1 MTVRADKEARARSD
15 NIKNITKETKQHI
28 DHIKKSGGYM
38 SSRVANDFKEIVLDD
53 SYKDIH
59 NKKWIY
65 TSPDAGKTIHRRP
78 IESYVDGSPD
88 YDDVSGVK
96 LDKKSTEQISFVE
109 IFDRISSIEREVR
122 NLRDRFVE
130 MERNT

>member
-1 MTVRADKEARARSD
+1 MIVRADKEARARSD

>member
-1 MTVRADKEARARSD
+1 MTVRVDKEARARID

>member
-1 MTVRADKEARARSD
+1 MTVRVDKEARARID
-15 NIKNITKETKQHI
+15 NIKNITMETKQHI
-28 DHIKKSGGYM
+28 DHIKKGGGYM